1 MLQMWQAI
9 VDRKKYD
16 LEIIYS
22 AQESGCELFWTNDPV
37 LNGTYSITGEIY
49 DIKNDEYIYP
59 EKEFASKE
67 EILKTFKEIFEA
79 KDIVDLLTD
88 DAMKNYKIIND
99 IIADSDK
106 DEFLSLNETEITEI
120 EEID

>member
-1 MLQMWQAI
+1 MWQAI
-9 VDRKKYD
+9 IDRKKYD
-16 LEIIYS
+16 LEIVYS
-22 AQESGCELFWTNDPV
+22 AQEPGCEIFWTNDPV
-37 LNGTYSITGEIY
+37 LSGTYSITGEIY

-88 DAMKNYKIIND
+88 DVMKNYKIINN
-99 IIADSDK
+99 IIEDSDK
-106 DEFLSLNETEITEI
+106 GEFLSLNETEITEI